1 MVISPPILQYLTQ
14 KLKVQ
19 HVNLHS
25 TLLSL
30 DNNDNVVGKFIA
42 EFDIIK
48 AMIGVDEE
56 LLMDSLNYID
66 SRVKLM
72 NQHRFGGQMIA
83 HLN

>member
-1 MVISPPILQYLTQ
+1 MIMLLGNSLQ
-14 KLKVQ
+14 
-19 HVNLHS
+19 N

-66 SRVKLM
+66 SRGKLM
-72 NQHRFGGQMIA
+72 NQHRFGGQMITLDM
-83 HLN
+83 LNN

>member
-48 AMIGVDEE
+48 AMIGVDE
-56 LLMDSLNYID
+56 
-66 SRVKLM
+66 KL
-72 NQHRFGGQMIA
+72 
-83 HLN
+83 

>member
-1 MVISPPILQYLTQ
+1 MEVFCAIWENNILQYLTQ

-30 DNNDNVVGKFIA
+30 DNNDNVDGKFIA

-66 SRVKLM
+66 E
-72 NQHRFGGQMIA
+72 NF
-83 HLN
+83 HLISYNLLLSPD

>member
-1 MVISPPILQYLTQ
+1 MIMLLGNSLQ
-14 KLKVQ
+14 
-19 HVNLHS
+19 N

-48 AMIGVDEE
+48 AMISVDEK

-66 SRVKLM
+66 E
-72 NQHRFGGQMIA
+72 NF
-83 HLN
+83 HLISYNLLLSPD

>member
-30 DNNDNVVGKFIA
+30 DNNDNVDGKFIA

-48 AMIGVDEE
+48 AMISVDEK

-66 SRVKLM
+66 E
-72 NQHRFGGQMIA
+72 NF
-83 HLN
+83 HLISYNLLLSPD

>member
-30 DNNDNVVGKFIA
+30 DNNDNVDGKFIA

-48 AMIGVDEE
+48 AMIGVDEK

-66 SRVKLM
+66 E
-72 NQHRFGGQMIA
+72 HF
-83 HLN
+83 HLISYNLLLSPD

>member
-1 MVISPPILQYLTQ
+1 M
-14 KLKVQ
+14 
-19 HVNLHS
+19 NLHS

-30 DNNDNVVGKFIA
+30 DNNDNVDGKFIA

-66 SRVKLM
+66 E
-72 NQHRFGGQMIA
+72 NF
-83 HLN
+83 HLISYNLLLSPD

>member
-66 SRVKLM
+66 NRGKLIYR
-72 NQHRFGGQMIA
+72 HRFGGQMIA

>member
-1 MVISPPILQYLTQ
+1 MLLGNSLQ
-14 KLKVQ
+14 
-19 HVNLHS
+19 N

-56 LLMDSLNYID
+56 LLMDSLNQID
-66 SRVKLM
+66 SRGKLM

>member
-1 MVISPPILQYLTQ
+1 M
-14 KLKVQ
+14 Q

-30 DNNDNVVGKFIA
+30 DNNDNVDGKFIA

-48 AMIGVDEE
+48 AMIGVDEK

-66 SRVKLM
+66 E
-72 NQHRFGGQMIA
+72 NF
-83 HLN
+83 HLISYNLLLSPD

>member
-1 MVISPPILQYLTQ
+1 M
-14 KLKVQ
+14 
-19 HVNLHS
+19 NLHS

-66 SRVKLM
+66 SRGNLIYR
-72 NQHRFGGQMIA
+72 HRFGGQMIA